1 MEVDVCNCNQCV
13 AVEEVKLGL
22 LWTRFDLGCGFRL
35 FEEKVGSR
43 RNKWK
48 RESKRTS
55 QAAGRVAR
63 LLEEMKTSRYPE

>member
-1 MEVDVCNCNQCV
+1 M
-13 AVEEVKLGL
+13 KLGL

-48 RESKRTS
+48 IESRRTS
-55 QAAGRVAR
+55 QAAGRADHAVVIWDVDEPM
-63 LLEEMKTSRYPE
+63 LIGGH